1 MFRFRLLWILKD
13 LLLTTWYYEI
23 DELYRIKHSWV
34 SYMPTYSH
42 RTYVSEQNILYPI
55 SLLYLGWNRELH
67 VDNQSTIVILCQHD
81 WWSEGREEER
91 QRDSLTTESSPAPVV
106 SPLTSPRMRQWVT
119 VAQLTWCCLV
129 VSRHLVVKQVRR
141 EEESLQSMNIY
152 QFDSYFDVILHSSLK
167 KDIKFRSYTVHNGA
181 WIYRTLS

>member
-1 MFRFRLLWILKD
+1 MDSDD

-152 QFDSYFDVILHSSLK
+152 QLTSS
-167 KDIKFRSYTVHNGA
+167 
-181 WIYRTLS
+181 

>member
-1 MFRFRLLWILKD
+1 MDSDD

-67 VDNQSTIVILCQHD
+67 VDNQSTIVIHIV
-81 WWSEGREEER
+81 
-91 QRDSLTTESSPAPVV
+91 P
-106 SPLTSPRMRQWVT
+106 
-119 VAQLTWCCLV
+119 TWLV
-129 VSRHLVVKQVRR
+129 VRR
-141 EEESLQSMNIY
+141 EGGREAEGLTDYWEQPGPWGLTSHLTTDEAVS
-152 QFDSYFDVILHSSLK
+152 HSGPAYLVLFSC
-167 KDIKFRSYTVHNGA
+167 
-181 WIYRTLS
+181 

>member
-1 MFRFRLLWILKD
+1 MNYTGLSTVEYLICLHTVIELMCQNKTSYILSAFCIWAEIENYMFR
-13 LLLTTWYYEI
+13 
-23 DELYRIKHSWV
+23 
-34 SYMPTYSH
+34 
-42 RTYVSEQNILYPI
+42 
-55 SLLYLGWNRELH
+55 
-67 VDNQSTIVILCQHD
+67 
-81 WWSEGREEER
+81 SEGREEER

-167 KDIKFRSYTVHNGA
+167 KDIKFRSYIVHNGA
-181 WIYRTLS
+181 WIYRALPW